1 MIVLAFGGCDR
12 GGAGEEIVQGPPPAA
27 DVRADRTGLMFR
39 YLDGQGGMTPAASMD
54 EIPAEAR
61 AEVVV
66 VDTALAP
73 EARGSARWVQLADL
87 RAPDEEGRFPV
98 QVLPRRAF
106 EARLRTKAVV
116 AGPSVIMYS
125 ASWCGV
131 CRKARAFLQGAGVPF
146 VEKDI
151 EKDAGASAELQRKAA
166 KAGVKASGVPVFD
179 IGGVIVPGF
188 DQGKI
193 ARLLKGPR
201 P

>member
-1 MIVLAFGGCDR
+1 M
-12 GGAGEEIVQGPPPAA
+12 AGEEPVEAPPPAT
-27 DVRADRTGLMFR
+27 DVRADRTDLMFR
-39 YLDGQGGMTPAASMD
+39 YVDAQGRMTPAASMD

-61 AEVVV
+61 DEVVV
-66 VDTALAP
+66 VDTTLAP
-73 EARGSARWVQLADL
+73 EARGSARWVHVADL
-87 RAPDEEGRFPV
+87 SSADGEGRFAV

-106 EARLRTKAVV
+106 EARLRTKAVA

-131 CRKARAFLQGAGVPF
+131 CRKARAFLEGAGVPF

-151 EKDAGASAELQRKAA
+151 EKEAGASAELQRKAA

-179 IGGVIVPGF
+179 IGGAIVPGF

-193 ARLLKGPR
+193 ASLIKGAHP
-201 P
+201 